1 MPQTFTLIS
10 LGDRGVG
17 KTVFLASNCAEILRS
32 GQRKSDSQNL
42 WFECIDP
49 EYQDNIEKLVDYVV
63 RKGQYPPPTFKI
75 SDFNFCLKGKGIRG
89 DKTLCNFQWL
99 DIPGEWC
106 DLKNPEFQSV
116 LLQSHGCCVFIDAYN
131 LLHDNDYSK
140 IIAKTMN
147 QLEAIA
153 SLVNQYNLNYPIALI
168 CTKCDLIDS
177 GPIGL
182 LQLEEKLR
190 PLTQR
195 LDSVKAHYRRFYS
208 AIPIVNQANGGILKV
223 KDATA
228 PLLWLIAE
236 LRKLHGSK
244 DQVNLGSALD
254 RILPNS
260 ANPRRVKIANPWFNL
275 SGSQKLIL
283 AALAGCS
290 ILAALVAIGLTFGLG
305 AQKSTSSL
313 PTPNSTPAQR
323 LQQYEPV
330 LDRDPA
336 NHEAMAQVIDAYIEL
351 GQYDKAVTRVEKSLQ
366 TAPKDVNLLL
376 ELASLYSLNAQD
388 DKAESTYD
396 QILNVDKGN
405 LFALMGK
412 ATIRSKKGDIKEAK
426 RLFEEAKKYA
436 PQESTKAE
444 IDKILKEKLKP

>member
-1 MPQTFTLIS
+1 MPKTFTLIS
-10 LGDRGVG
+10 LGYRGVG

-32 GQRKSDSQNL
+32 GQRKNNAQNL

-106 DLKNPEFQSV
+106 DLNNPEFQSV
-116 LLQSHGCCVFIDAYN
+116 LLKSHGCCVFIDAYN
-131 LLHDNDYSK
+131 LLHDRDYSK
-140 IIAKTMN
+140 ILAKTMN

-153 SLVNQYNLNYPIALI
+153 SLVNQHNLKYPITLI

-208 AIPIVNQANGGILKV
+208 AIPIVNQANGGVLKV

-236 LRKLHGSK
+236 LRKLHGSEV
-244 DQVNLGSALD
+244 QVSLGSALD
-254 RILPNS
+254 QILPNS
-260 ANPRRVKIANPWFNL
+260 ANPRRGKLSNPWLNL
-275 SGSQKLIL
+275 SGAQKVIL
-283 AALAGCS
+283 VALAGCS
-290 ILAALVAIGLTFGLG
+290 ILAALVAIALNFGPW
-305 AQKSTSSL
+305 AQKFASL
-313 PTPNSTPAQR
+313 PTNSTPAQR

-330 LDRDPA
+330 LDRDPV
-336 NHEAMAQVIDAYIEL
+336 NHEAMAQVVDAYIEL
-351 GQYDKAVTRVEKSLQ
+351 GQYDKAITRVEKTLQ
-366 TAPKDVNLLL
+366 TAPKDINILL
-376 ELASLYSLNAQD
+376 ELAGLYSLNVQD
-388 DKAESTYD
+388 DKAEATYD
-396 QILNVDKGN
+396 QILNVDKEN

-412 ATIRSKKGDIKEAK
+412 ATIRSKKGDLKEAK